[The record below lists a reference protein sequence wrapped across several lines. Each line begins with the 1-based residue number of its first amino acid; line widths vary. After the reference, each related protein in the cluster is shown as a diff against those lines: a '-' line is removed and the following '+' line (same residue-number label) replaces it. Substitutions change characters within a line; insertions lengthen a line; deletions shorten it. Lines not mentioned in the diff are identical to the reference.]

1 MTSQLRW
8 SFVPPVVFLALAA
21 TSIVWLTL
29 DEAPLIFDPS
39 AHLFSALYFD
49 SFPGRY
55 LSEERQFYPPLVHVL
70 TATVLALSGYN
81 VDLAIGAVALFFL
94 AIMLASTY
102 AIGERLWNPRVGALA
117 TVVLALYP
125 ATYIHARS
133 LLLDLPLTAMVTL
146 SVWTLLE
153 SRRFTNSSWS
163 LAFGVGCAVGLL
175 TKQMFAA
182 AIVVPVA
189 YELLRSPRRVP
200 SIAALGLAL
209 VPILTVVV
217 WWYVPRFDWFLGDY
231 RKIQESYADARGDTE
246 TLTWQ
251 GVTYYLRG
259 TWHQTTLALAVLWVA
274 TLPFTLRARNV
285 GLLLVWWAGV
295 VVTATAL
302 VLKDSRFLMPALP
315 AIALMTAVGLDRL
328 RHGTAL
334 LVVVGALGG
343 AQLYAASFGSAWLP
357 EGHVVTNRVE
367 DDESV
372 QWFAQHWRM
381 TAADSSVA
389 DRSGW
394 DGAAAGLRALPA
406 VRIGV
411 VADRAV
417 FVAARNP
424 RLTGDAER
432 ASGLVVEQLT
442 CGQRGRFDEFDLIVV
457 QLGGR
462 AGVSLFDLAGCTSG
476 LVEDHRI
483 PIRVPRILP
492 GVEQLIVYRTR
503 P

>member
-1 MTSQLRW
+1 MAARLRW
-8 SFVPPVVFLALAA
+8 SFLPPVVFLGLAA
-21 TSIVWLTL
+21 VSIAWLAL
-29 DEAPLIFDPS
+29 DKAPLIFDPS

-49 SFPGRY
+49 SFPDQY
-55 LSEERQFYPPLVHVL
+55 LSEERQFYPPLVHIL

-81 VDLAIGAVALFFL
+81 VDLAIGVVALSFL

-102 AIGERLWNPRVGALA
+102 GIGRRLWTPRVGALA
-117 TVVLALYP
+117 TIVLALYP

-146 SVWTLLE
+146 SVWMLLE
-153 SRRFTNSSWS
+153 SRRFSDPAWS
-163 LAFGVGCAVGLL
+163 LAFGLSCAAGLL

-182 AIVVPVA
+182 AMVVPVA
-189 YELLRSPRRVP
+189 YELLRNPRRAP
-200 SIAALGLAL
+200 SLMAVGAALA
-209 VPILTVVV
+209 PIAVVFA
-217 WWYVPRFDWFLGDY
+217 WWYAPRFDWFLGDY
-231 RKIQESYADARGDTE
+231 RMIQESYADTRGDTE

-251 GVTYYLRG
+251 GLTYYLRG
-259 TWHQTTLALAVLWVA
+259 TWHQTTLALAVVWVA
-274 TLPFTLRARNV
+274 TLPFSLRAKNA
-285 GLLLVWWAGV
+285 GLLIAWWAGV

-334 LVVVGALGG
+334 LAVVGALGLV
-343 AQLYAASFGSAWLP
+343 QLYAASFGSAWLP

-367 DDESV
+367 DDDSV

-394 DGAAAGLRALPA
+394 GGAAAGLRELPQ

-411 VADRAV
+411 VADRV
-417 FVAARNP
+417 VYVAARNP
-424 RLTGDAER
+424 RLTGDGEGT
-432 ASGLVVEQLT
+432 SGSIVEQLT
-442 CGQRGRFDEFDLIVV
+442 CDQRARFDEFDLIVV

-483 PIRVPRILP
+483 AIRVPRILP
-492 GVEQLIVYRTR
+492 GVEQLIVYRTS